1 MRPLGVW
8 EEGAYANLESYAP
21 GALVRLGP
29 EGRILH
35 ATPAFAEILG
45 HADVGSLIG
54 GNLIDV
60 CMNPDDGRR
69 LLLRLERENL
79 VRQFEIEVRRFDAV
93 GIDVRLDG
101 RGFRDRNNQLRYSE
115 ALIQDASASRRMDR
129 AIREYART
137 LEESDKTFRRV
148 LDSSLDAVA
157 ITACDDGTYVE
168 VNREFERLTGRQRAQ
183 MLGRTAKEL
192 EMCGDRHDLRAALTE
207 IADGAVER
215 NGELTFR
222 RQDGT
227 VAYVTLS
234 AVRINFEGRA
244 CLLSFAHDATA
255 RRREEEALGHP
266 TERPRDPNH
275 RYHGVRRRFVL
286 VVEPDPDIRLH
297 LNALLS
303 GRYEVLVAANESG
316 ARKLLDAH
324 VGEIEIILMDTSLDG
339 TEGGLRLTKSL
350 REDGFWTDVPII
362 ATIARALPEDENK
375 ALAAGC
381 NGYLVKPFR
390 PKEAF
395 TRIEDLPFRPCPIPS
410 GRWQEWRRFSRR
422 LIRHALRVT
431 T

>member
-1 MRPLGVW
+1 LRPLGVW

>member
-1 MRPLGVW
+1 
-8 EEGAYANLESYAP
+8 
-21 GALVRLGP
+21 
-29 EGRILH
+29 
-35 ATPAFAEILG
+35 
-45 HADVGSLIG
+45 
-54 GNLIDV
+54 
-60 CMNPDDGRR
+60 
-69 LLLRLERENL
+69 
-79 VRQFEIEVRRFDAV
+79 
-93 GIDVRLDG
+93 
-101 RGFRDRNNQLRYSE
+101 
-115 ALIQDASASRRMDR
+115 
-129 AIREYART
+129 
-137 LEESDKTFRRV
+137 
-148 LDSSLDAVA
+148 
-157 ITACDDGTYVE
+157 
-168 VNREFERLTGRQRAQ
+168 
-183 MLGRTAKEL
+183 
-192 EMCGDRHDLRAALTE
+192 
-207 IADGAVER
+207 
-215 NGELTFR
+215 
-222 RQDGT
+222 
-227 VAYVTLS
+227 
-234 AVRINFEGRA
+234 
-244 CLLSFAHDATA
+244 
-255 RRREEEALGHP
+255 
-266 TERPRDPNH
+266 
-275 RYHGVRRRFVL
+275 L